1 MAGVDDFLSE
11 LADNAQL
18 NAALSG
24 GFDFE
29 IEAGP
34 LAGVKVVV
42 ESSVRTP
49 SGYSATVSLDG
60 EVGVIGGGV
69 TFSVENLR
77 GSFYITVESA
87 EINAGKDVVI
97 FGSEAELRGGL
108 IVGLDGTVEAYG
120 GGEIDLGDSVK
131 FAIKVVTGVDVSVSD
146 GDGRE
151 VYAAVIVSLKIGS
164 ISNEYELRSAL
175 EFSDQQISDE
185 KASFLSYN
193 LSSFKPASSGVS
205 EGVFSTILQQGE
217 TEIDSILSGI
227 FDDVVAQGGVP
238 DSELQDFVLKSI
250 VSRVETAMLSAS
262 PAEIS
267 AMVNGTTDLWDEIG
281 GDVSA
286 SATSVTGGGCFLAGT
301 PILMA
306 NGGTKPIEDVSV
318 GDFVVAFEESNEPS
332 SLKIA
337 SKRVSRIF
345 STQTTD
351 VILFDGLGATAGHVF
366 LTQNGFKTLG
376 KAIEEN
382 ERLIS
387 TSGQQVEIEDAIRLN
402 RKLDVFNIEVEGFH
416 TFFAGGFAVHNKSLL
431 FEFKE
436 NNNFVSVFA
445 DGENLIVVEKVGEAT
460 TIEVASSSSF
470 DAVYADVID
479 YLVNEMGRTEF
490 EYFGAI
496 ASDPQAINDFLHS
509 DPAVITAIVELH
521 KRNKQFVSGVEFA
534 GEVGGVFGSTL
545 GKHLAGTNVFAGVLA
560 STALGTITENVFEMV
575 ANGGVSN
582 TLNLGQVNNVV
593 TGGDYSQTD
602 AGQELQQNF
611 QSAAIGAVSSYLT
624 AELIDA
630 LGISGFGGQLAS
642 TVGNTAINQV
652 LSNIA
657 HNATLGAG
665 EQAIN
670 VFDGFGQPVQMFG
683 NAVGSF
689 LGSQLANKI
698 LSAETTAGQ
707 LGGSIGGAVGSIVAT
722 KLIGSAVSNAI
733 GSTLGGILVPGIGAL
748 IGTLL
753 GTLIGDLFG
762 KTPRSGADLE
772 YDPETGE
779 FVVGHSWKR
788 GKGSRETA
796 EAMAGQVGETL
807 NGVLGLVGG
816 VLMNPEEVTPGHYGT
831 YKSRL
836 RWVSEYKKPAVY
848 FKEAGDVIAFGTMVA
863 LEDMKIL
870 GGDIYMKRALNQSL
884 ENQKQGPQ
892 ISIGGEMTAFRP
904 ADYDANA
911 LNDPEIEILL
921 GDLSIA
927 RDYAA
932 YLENAAVINALI
944 AAQPDSAFAAG
955 WIITL
960 QRAYELG
967 LHRRHESD
975 WYGGWEFFLEENG
988 ALSGTVDLSLDPIS
1002 GERLITFTDQSGVSR
1017 TLGDT
1022 VDSAGKDDIQGT
1034 AGADVIVVGG
1044 AILDHS
1050 ASSAGLTV
1058 NGAALTADDHEID
1071 GVAAIHGGVGNDTI
1085 WGGDRGN
1092 DLFGDAGDDRLYGGK
1107 TADWLFGGTGNDTL
1121 DANVSDDG
1129 NFLSGGA
1136 GNDSLIG
1143 RDGSDWLDGGA
1154 GVDTLDGGDGNDIL
1168 EGGAGDDIVRGGR
1181 GDDIYRF
1188 DAGDGADAISDE
1200 GFAQAAPERP
1210 VMTVQVDIR
1219 FGPQSFSRIE
1229 ALTLGYLGFNWDPRS
1244 TSYLQG
1250 GVSSVAATAR
1260 GKAQGGDDTLVLGQG
1275 VSLSNIR
1282 LRRDADG
1289 AGVADDLLVEVL
1301 DTQGALTGDVVRLED
1316 WFDPFNRVEWLE
1328 FADGQRF
1335 RIGDFSSFTIGTAGD
1350 DIIFGTDGN
1359 DFVHGGAGN
1368 DVMHL
1373 LRGDDVGNGGL
1384 GDDFITGDSGS
1395 DIVIGGNDNDIV
1407 LGGSGDDAVS
1417 GDLGDDLVRG
1427 DSGNDILTGGLGA
1440 DTVVGGSGDDVFK
1453 YSRGDGRDTIIDAYS
1468 AAGWETVFN
1477 GAAGWVAGVTFVDV
1491 DHDNDPTTGL
1501 VSQVHYNGEVIFDGV
1516 RWTGAYSFN
1525 TTSNILR
1532 RHAGD
1537 AYGDAGRDTIEFGIG
1552 IEIADLVF
1560 QTVGGELVIG
1570 VNSAFSDNSS
1580 FDGLS
1585 DRVTLQGWN
1594 AGIRGIETFS
1604 FFNAGLVDLD
1614 GFAQLTGGTDGDD
1627 VIAGGGGADWLT
1639 GGAGDDQ
1646 LDGAGGADLLVGHGG
1661 EDSLKGDAGDDTL
1674 LGGSGDDT
1682 LDGGA
1687 GADVLIGGDGV
1698 DIASYASAGAGVS
1711 VTLKNSAVVDAN
1723 PITDVFSSIEGLEGS
1738 AFNDTLIGDDGD
1750 NEIIG
1755 GAGADRLEGGAGN
1768 DLYTIRAGDGD
1779 DVILD
1784 RGVDASGLFEEIA
1797 VSAEGAVGAGFAES
1811 FSLVNTTHLGG
1822 GSYQYTYQWTLTHSA
1837 SGDTA
1842 YSQQLSYFSPQSS
1855 APQFFNGNYW
1865 LNGFAATGRGRE
1877 VSRTVGAVAYFDG
1890 GADDALLWE
1899 TGESLSELDFT
1910 IDGNDL
1916 IVQGGANTLRIEG
1929 FQLAESRIE
1938 ELSLSDGLA
1947 ANLGGVVFNGAGTA
1961 NEDFLVGDAT
1971 ANALNGGAGDD
1982 VISGGAGA
1990 DTLAGDAG
1998 DDVLEGGVGA
2008 DSLDGGEGLDT
2019 ARYLGSSA
2027 GVTVNLVTGAGLG
2040 GEAEGDTLSSIEVV
2054 QGSQHND
2061 NIIGDAADNRLFG
2074 HDGADVMDGAGG
2086 DDVLDG
2092 GLGADSLAG
2101 GAGDDNLDG
2110 GAGAD
2115 TLRGGDG
2122 VDRLLGGD
2130 GNDQLFG
2137 DAGVDHLAGE
2147 AGDDVLEGGADNDVL
2162 DGGSGADILRGGA
2175 GDDILIGGAGN
2186 DTLEGG
2192 LGDDVYQ
2199 FDASSGDDLI
2209 VDSDGVNQIIFAG
2222 AGREDLRF
2230 DRSGDDLVVKAIGT
2244 AGSLTLSNY
2253 YAAGGTAAH
2262 TIAAGD
2268 HILYLGQ
2275 ASAFFDLFAS
2285 LPAAASAHD
2294 AAITGALDRYWH
2306 LFGNARPEGADI
2318 ALTTDEDNAVAG
2330 AVAATDH
2337 DQNITGFSM
2346 AGAPLYGS
2354 VALDA
2359 ATGAFT
2365 YTPDADFYGDDVF
2378 FVNIEDSGG
2387 NIVDVMVSIAVTPVN
2402 DAPAEVLFSGGA
2414 DIAENA
2420 VEIDLGALAVVDV
2433 DGVPNEHTLSVDDAR
2448 FEIVD
2453 NVLRLRSGVAIDFE
2467 TEPSVT
2473 VAVTATD
2480 SAGASNAPS
2489 LITFNIV
2496 DVNEGP
2502 SLGAASLAVNED
2514 ASAGAAVGTM
2524 AASDPDSGAF
2534 GDLRYYFRSSAGA
2547 AISVSED
2554 GLFAVDA
2561 LTGVITVV
2569 GGGLDYEAEQSY
2581 ALTGLVRDNGGA
2593 AGYLEETAAIDI
2605 AVGNV
2610 NEAPTAVSLSNA
2622 AVDENADGAIVGVLS
2637 ATDADGPAGGAFSQ
2651 HAFSVDDARFYVDG
2665 ANNLRLKAG
2674 ETLNFETE
2682 PTVSVNVTATDLN
2695 GAGLSLAQSF
2705 TISVNDLVDIV
2716 NGTAGADSL
2725 AGEQGVDHIFGYG
2738 GDDILTGGGGDDQL
2752 DGDAGADRLEG
2763 GAGNDSLSG
2772 GAGSDTLLGGGEN
2785 DTLAGGDGEDML
2797 DGGAGVDVIN
2807 GGANND
2813 TLYGREG
2820 ADTLQG
2826 GDGNDLLIGGAGA
2839 DALDGGL
2846 GEDTASYEDAAS
2858 GVGIDLANG
2867 ANNTGD
2873 AAGDTF
2879 TSIEMF
2885 RGSDHADTF
2894 TGDAGGNVFHGLGGN
2909 DTIIG
2914 DDGNDVLY
2922 GGAGDDFIDAGDGA
2936 DMLDGGAGA
2945 DTLIGGAH
2953 QDLYMIDRASGADVI
2968 RNYDPMNADD
2978 TISYADD
2985 IAYTDLWFERAGD
2998 DLVVSVIGTDTV
3010 TTIEGW
3016 YAGAGAGNMYDI
3028 SLFLVDNRETISVD
3042 AEQLVTV
3049 MAQYLV
3055 DESVAKPQTQAEMQ
3069 AALSV
3074 IGGAVDALWGFSTP
3088 PTIDAISD
3096 AAINEDGSV
3105 SFTARIYDD
3114 KVAAELLTVGAASS
3128 DPAIVAAA
3136 DVAIGASDPDGY
3148 RQVTVTPKEDA
3159 SGVVTVTLQ
3168 ATDGGSGVAEEAFTL
3183 TVSAVADMPTLAV
3196 FSASGNAGAAIALN
3210 IVASQTDNDLSETLT
3225 VEIAGV
3231 PATAVLSAGG
3241 DQGGGVWRLTPAD
3254 LAGLTLTPAAGDAT
3268 DLSLSVTAISSEG
3281 GTSEQVTMP
3290 LAVSVNGA
3298 PSDIA
3303 FSGTVDENAA
3313 NGAIV
3318 GDASHTDPDIGGA
3331 HVYSLVN
3338 DAGGRFAIDGAT
3350 GAVSVLNGALLDHEA
3365 SSAHAIRIRV
3375 VDQGGLAREEDFTVN
3390 VANVNEAPTDLWPD
3404 RTLSFDEG
3412 APFVAWF
3419 GVSDPD
3425 IGDTATV
3432 SLLDDAGGRYQINPD
3447 ANGMLMQ
3454 GSVATDYETA
3464 TSHNILMRVTDGSGA
3479 FYDEWFTINVNDVN
3493 EAPTDI
3499 FVQSAPNPI
3508 YNADFES
3515 ANTTLDTASSLG
3527 DYSLTTDGWELSGVA
3542 GTWAPNAS
3550 VIYNQALPTAGS
3562 RVLFI
3567 NGGGTASRLTTE
3579 TIEAGTDYTLS
3590 AWFGRRT
3597 AYAALG
3603 GTMEIYAGDPSNV
3616 VAAQS
3621 ITDPGAGIWSEQSIS
3636 VSQSALAPY
3645 IGQRLG
3651 VRFVG
3656 SGQQLNIDDVTLT
3669 VERGGVEVSS
3679 GPAVLENPSFGA
3691 VVADFGHDDPEGGTM
3706 AYELVDDA
3714 GGRFAINATTGVVT
3728 VTSFGD
3734 NPGAIDYE
3742 TATSHGI
3749 TVKVTDPGGLSR
3761 TENFTVNV
3769 ANLNEAPTITDIAP
3783 TSHTTEPSA
3792 YVIQMPEDKA
3802 YRDWDVAYLSSS
3814 DPEGSAQSYLFR
3826 HGDGTHSTISEDGRF
3841 KIINTRI
3848 EVNHTH
3854 LNYETT
3860 PNSLTYAIVAR
3871 DAGGLYSSPQN
3882 LTINVTDVN
3891 ERPTVSGATF
3901 NRAENW
3907 NPTVSIGTVSFSD
3920 PDLST
3925 TANGQVSMS
3934 IIGGNTGNKFR
3945 INNDGTLWLNS
3956 ALDYENASQRNFS
3969 LTVRAR
3975 DNNGSGLYHD
3985 AVVNVNVTNILE
3997 APVITRVRSFRD
4009 VNNYSGYDRT
4019 WADIDAYDPDG
4030 SVVSYHA
4037 HSSSD
4042 FSISLVRTNGS
4053 GNIWLDRTWLAWGY
4067 ATIRITDQQG
4077 QSVYRSVYLRYET
4090 SGPGG
4095 GGPLYPVVLDLD
4107 GDGVELTEPGVSG
4120 VQFDIDADGV
4130 MEETGWVGADDGL
4143 LAIDRNGNGII
4154 DDGLEISYVDD
4165 LEGATTDLEGL
4176 VAFDTNGN
4184 RMIDAGDADWASFR
4198 VWRDVNQNGV
4208 SEAGE
4213 LQTLDQAGIQ
4223 AISLTR
4229 TLTGDPWEPHK
4240 NHVSATTEFI
4250 WSDGSIGAAADVA
4263 FYTYELPGGDLA
4275 PPVVL
4280 DLNGDGLDITPIYG
4294 TPVTFDMNGDG
4305 VRDRTAWVG
4314 PEDGLVV
4321 LDRNGDG
4328 VINDVAEISFIDD
4341 LEGATTDLEGLH
4353 AFDSDG
4359 DNLLDAGDEMFD
4371 AFQVWRDANQNGV
4384 SEAGELQTLS
4394 EAGILWI
4401 DLGITKTGT
4410 EADGVSDFV
4419 VTGIS
4424 NFVTTA
4430 GDIRLVGDAAF
4441 RFIEQ
4446 EAPETADAAADP
4458 STAAPSAAPDEAS
4471 SDSAGR
4477 EAAGVGNTVEPLF
4490 NSMLR
4495 DMAFGDREISLD
4507 DRFMNRMAPLA
4518 QSAAGAAVSDSEARS
4533 NAEYAQFLEAMAR
4546 FGADHGD
4553 ALGAARASHWEERG
4567 VILAASY

>member
-1 MAGVDDFLSE
+1 MSNGFIAFLEELDNNTDLEVELTSVGSGKLVDVDGGRVALEVSQSYRAPNGDLEVAFSLTVDSGVVAFADISGVARYQDGNWYLLQYGVGVGRKVTVYGLESGFRAGVVVDVEEGDAWIEGSVNQEISEEIYHTLGLIFDIDFTTAS
-11 LADNAQL
+11 
-18 NAALSG
+18 
-24 GFDFE
+24 
-29 IEAGP
+29 
-34 LAGVKVVV
+34 VVV
-42 ESSVRTP
+42 EAAIT
-49 SGYSATVSLDG
+49 Y
-60 EVGVIGGGV
+60 EV
-69 TFSVENLR
+69 TF
-77 GSFYITVESA
+77 GSGRLSITLERVQEYSR
-87 EINAGKDVVI
+87 
-97 FGSEAELRGGL
+97 SELTTAKNSFTRSIDPSEYTNDPIARQILF
-108 IVGLDGTVEAYG
+108 VGRPHIE
-120 GGEIDLGDSVK
+120 
-131 FAIKVVTGVDVSVSD
+131 
-146 GDGRE
+146 
-151 VYAAVIVSLKIGS
+151 
-164 ISNEYELRSAL
+164 
-175 EFSDQQISDE
+175 
-185 KASFLSYN
+185 
-193 LSSFKPASSGVS
+193 
-205 EGVFSTILQQGE
+205 
-217 TEIDSILSGI
+217 SILSRV
-227 FDDVVAQGGVP
+227 FDELEGNDAVAN
-238 DSELQDFVLKSI
+238 DELREHIIDEI
-250 VSRVETAMLSAS
+250 VSRVVGAVDGDAS
-262 PAEIS
+262 DAITRFNNGSQPGWQQLDSDITGLAEG
-267 AMVNGTTDLWDEIG
+267 GTYTE
-281 GDVSA
+281 VY
-286 SATSVTGGGCFLAGT
+286 GGGCFVADT

-306 NGGTKPIEDVSV
+306 DGGCKNIQDIEVGDEVLSFAEGKAQVGKATPKQVVRTFVKYSDEIIVFDDIGSTAGHLFLTGAGFVPLGKVIEDDLGIIHKDGVRSVRKDCTRISIRQKVYNFEVEDNHTYFAGGYAVHNDSLLWRLKSADIGDVSV
-318 GDFVVAFEESNEPS
+318 
-332 SLKIA
+332 
-337 SKRVSRIF
+337 
-345 STQTTD
+345 
-351 VILFDGLGATAGHVF
+351 
-366 LTQNGFKTLG
+366 
-376 KAIEEN
+376 
-382 ERLIS
+382 IS
-387 TSGQQVEIEDAIRLN
+387 
-402 RKLDVFNIEVEGFH
+402 
-416 TFFAGGFAVHNKSLL
+416 
-431 FEFKE
+431 
-436 NNNFVSVFA
+436 
-445 DGENLIVVEKVGEAT
+445 DGETLIIREKIGDSYRL
-460 TIEVASSSSF
+460 EVASSNSF
-470 DAVYADVID
+470 EAVYRDAIEYLANEKGLAGYVVDEAVAADPK
-479 YLVNEMGRTEF
+479 
-490 EYFGAI
+490 AI
-496 ASDPQAINDFLHS
+496 SDLLHS
-509 DPAVITAIVELH
+509 DSRFSLAIIELH
-521 KRNKQFVSGVEFA
+521 RRNEQYVSGVEF
-534 GEVGGVFGSTL
+534 GGDIGGLFGSAI
-545 GKHLAGTNVFAGVLA
+545 GRQLA
-560 STALGTITENVFEMV
+560 SGNILKEVVFSATLATATENIAE
-575 ANGGVSN
+575 AILNGGVSN
-582 TLNLGQVNNVV
+582 TLKLGQVYDVIE
-593 TGGDYSQTD
+593 GGDYSQTKF
-602 AGQELQQNF
+602 GSELSENF
-611 QSAAIGAVSSYLT
+611 QSAAIGAVSSLLT
-624 AELIDA
+624 AELIDG
-630 LGISGFGGQLAS
+630 LGINGFAGELAA
-642 TVGNTAINQV
+642 TVGNSTINTV
-652 LSNIA
+652 LSNVA
-657 HNATLGAG
+657 YNATLAAG
-665 EQAIN
+665 ETARGL
-670 VFDGFGQPVQMFG
+670 FDGIAGATYAPNGDLVSFGALPS
-683 NAVGSF
+683 AIGSF
-689 LGSQLANKI
+689 LGSQLANQI
-698 LSAETTAGQ
+698 ISANTTAGQ

-796 EAMAGQVGETL
+796 EAMAGQVGEAL
-807 NGVLGLVGG
+807 NGVLALVGG

-848 FKEAGDVIAFGTMVA
+848 FEEAGDVIAFGAMVA

-870 GGDIYMKRALNQSL
+870 GGDIYMKRALHQSL
-884 ENQKQGPQ
+884 ENQKQGPE

-904 ADYDANA
+904 ADYDSNS

-927 RDYAA
+927 QDYAA

-975 WYGGWEFFLEENG
+975 WYGGWTFFLEENG
-988 ALSGTVDLSLDPIS
+988 ALTGAVDLSLDPVS
-1002 GERLITFTDQSGVSR
+1002 GERLIAFTDQNGVSR

-1034 AGADVIVVGG
+1034 AGADVILVSG
-1044 AILDHS
+1044 AVLDHS

-1071 GVAAIHGGVGNDTI
+1071 GVAAIHGGAGNDTI

-1092 DLFGDAGDDRLYGGK
+1092 DLFGEAGDDMLYGGG
-1107 TADWLFGGTGNDTL
+1107 TADWLFGGEGNDTL

-1143 RDGSDWLDGGA
+1143 RDGSDWLEGGS
-1154 GVDTLDGGDGNDIL
+1154 GVDTLDGGDGGDVL

-1181 GDDIYRF
+1181 GDDVYRF

-1210 VMTVQVDIR
+1210 AMTVDVDMR
-1219 FGPQSFSRIE
+1219 YGPQSFSRIE
-1229 ALTLGYLGFNWDPRS
+1229 ALTLGYLGFNWDPQS

-1260 GKAQGGDDTLVLGQG
+1260 GKAQGGEDTLVLGQG

-1282 LRRDADG
+1282 LRREADG

-1301 DTQGALTGDVVRLED
+1301 DAQGALTSDVARLED
-1316 WFDPFNRVEWLE
+1316 WFDPFNRIEWLE

-1335 RIGDFSSFTIGTAGD
+1335 RIGDFSSFTVGTAGD

-1384 GDDFITGDSGS
+1384 GDDFITGDGGS

-1407 LGGSGDDAVS
+1407 LGGSGHDAVS

-1427 DSGNDILTGGLGA
+1427 DTGNDILAGGFGS
-1440 DTVVGGSGDDVFK
+1440 DTVVGGAGDDVFK
-1453 YSRGDGRDTIIDAYS
+1453 YSRGDGRDTVIDAYS

-1491 DHDNDPTTGL
+1491 DHDNNPTTGL
-1501 VSQVHYNGEVIFDGV
+1501 FSQVHYNGEVIFDGE
-1516 RWTGAYSFN
+1516 RWNGAYSFD
-1525 TTSNILR
+1525 TTTNILQ

-1537 AYGDAGRDTIEFGIG
+1537 AYGDAGHDTIEFGIG
-1552 IEIADLVF
+1552 IDLGDLVF

-1570 VNSAFSDNSS
+1570 VNPAFSDAGG
-1580 FDGLS
+1580 FDGLN
-1585 DRVTLQGWN
+1585 DRITLQGWS
-1594 AGIRGIETFS
+1594 AGIKGIEAFS
-1604 FFNAGLVDLD
+1604 FFNVGLVDLD
-1614 GFAQLTGGTDGDD
+1614 DFTQLAGGTDDAD
-1627 VIAGGGGADWLT
+1627 VLAGGAGADWLT
-1639 GGAGDDQ
+1639 GGAGDDA
-1646 LDGAGGADLLVGHGG
+1646 LDGLGGDDLLVGHGG
-1661 EDSLKGDAGDDTL
+1661 EDSLKGGAGDDTL
-1674 LGGSGDDT
+1674 LGGSGDDI

-1687 GADVLIGGDGV
+1687 GADALIGGDGV

-1711 VTLKNSAVVDAN
+1711 VTLKNSAVVDAG
-1723 PITDVFSSIEGLEGS
+1723 PIADVFSGIEGLEGS
-1738 AFNDTLIGDDGD
+1738 AFNDTLTGDDGD

-1755 GAGADRLEGGAGN
+1755 AAGADRLEGGAGN

-1784 RGVDASGLFEEIA
+1784 RGVDASGLSEEIA
-1797 VSAEGAVGAGFAES
+1797 VSAEGAVGSGFAES
-1811 FSLVNTTHLGG
+1811 FSLVSTTDLGG
-1822 GSYQYTYQWTLTHSA
+1822 GVYQYTYQWTLIHNA

-1842 YSQQLSYFSPQSS
+1842 YSQQLAYFSPQGL
-1855 APQFFNGNYW
+1855 APQFFNANYW
-1865 LNGFAATGRGRE
+1865 LNGFAPTGQGQE
-1877 VSRTVGAVAYFDG
+1877 ISRAVGAVSYFDG

-1899 TGESLSELDFT
+1899 TGESLSELAFAL
-1910 IDGNDL
+1910 DGNDL
-1916 IVQGGANTLRIEG
+1916 LVQGGANTLRIEG
-1929 FQLAESRIE
+1929 FQLADTRIE
-1938 ELSLSDGLA
+1938 ELSLSDGLV
-1947 ANLGGVVFNGAGTA
+1947 ANLGGILFNGVGTA
-1961 NEDFLVGDAT
+1961 SEDFLVGDAA
-1971 ANALNGGAGDD
+1971 ANTLNGGDGDD
-1982 VISGGAGA
+1982 VLSGGAGA
-1990 DTLAGDAG
+1990 DSLSGGED
-1998 DDVLEGGVGA
+1998 DDVLEGGAGA
-2008 DSLDGGEGLDT
+2008 DSLDGGAGLDIV
-2019 ARYLGSSA
+2019 RYLGSSA
-2027 GVTVNLVTGAGLG
+2027 GVTVNLATGAGLG
-2040 GEAEGDTLSSIEVV
+2040 GEAEGDTLSNIEVIH
-2054 QGSQHND
+2054 GSQYND
-2061 NIIGDAADNRLFG
+2061 NITGDAADNRLFG
-2074 HDGADVMDGAGG
+2074 HDGADVIDGAGG

-2101 GAGDDNLDG
+2101 GIGDDNFDG

-2115 TLRGGDG
+2115 SLRGGDG

-2147 AGDDVLEGGADNDVL
+2147 AGDDMLEGGGDNDVL

-2175 GDDILIGGAGN
+2175 GNDVLVGGAGN
-2186 DTLEGG
+2186 DTLDGG

-2199 FDASSGDDLI
+2199 FDASAGDDVI
-2209 VDSDGVNQIIFAG
+2209 VDSDGVNQIVFAG
-2222 AGREDLRF
+2222 AAREDLRF
-2230 DRSGDDLVVKAIGT
+2230 DRSGDDLVVRAIGT
-2244 AGSLTLSNY
+2244 AGTLTLSSY
-2253 YAAGGTAAH
+2253 YAAGGARAH

-2275 ASAFFDLFAS
+2275 AGAFFDLFAA
-2285 LPAAASAHD
+2285 LPTAASAHD
-2294 AAITGALDRYWH
+2294 AAIADALDRYWH

-2318 ALTTDEDNAVAG
+2318 AVTTDEDNAVSG

-2337 DQNITGFSM
+2337 DQNVTGYFM
-2346 AGAPLYGS
+2346 GGAPLYGS

-2378 FVNIEDSGG
+2378 FVNIEDGG
-2387 NIVDVMVSIAVTPVN
+2387 GHIVDVMVSVKVAPVN
-2402 DAPAEVLFSGGA
+2402 DAPSAVLFSGGA
-2414 DIAENA
+2414 GIVENTSNFA
-2420 VEIDLGALAVVDV
+2420 LGALTVVDV
-2433 DGVPNEHTLSVDDAR
+2433 DGAPNEHALSVDDAR

-2467 TEPSVT
+2467 AEASVT
-2473 VAVTATD
+2473 VAVTAMD
-2480 SAGASNAPS
+2480 GAGASNVPS
-2489 LITFNIV
+2489 SITFTIV

-2502 SLGAASLAVNED
+2502 SLAAASLAVNEN
-2514 ASAGAAVGTM
+2514 ASAGAVVG
-2524 AASDPDSGAF
+2524 ALAGSDPDSGAF
-2534 GDLRYYFRSSAGA
+2534 GDLRYYFQSAAGE

-2554 GLFAVDA
+2554 GLFAIDA
-2561 LTGVITVV
+2561 ITGGVTLV
-2569 GGGLDYEAEQSY
+2569 GGGLDHETTSGYV
-2581 ALTGLVRDNGGA
+2581 LTGLVRDNGGA
-2593 AGYLEETAAIDI
+2593 AGYLEATAAIDI
-2605 AVGNV
+2605 VVGNV
-2610 NEAPTAVSLSNA
+2610 NEAPTAVSLGNA
-2622 AVDENADGAIVGVLS
+2622 AVDENADGAIVGTLS
-2637 ATDADGPAGGAFSQ
+2637 ASDADGPAGGAFSQ

-2665 ANNLRLKAG
+2665 ANNLRLKVG
-2674 ETLNFETE
+2674 ETLNFEAE
-2682 PTVSVNVTATDLN
+2682 PTLSVSVTVTDLN
-2695 GAGLSLAQSF
+2695 GAGLSLTQSF
-2705 TISVNDLVDIV
+2705 TISVNDLVDVV
-2716 NGTAGADSL
+2716 NGTAGADNL
-2725 AGEQGVDHIFGYG
+2725 AGEQGVDHIFGFG
-2738 GDDILTGGGGDDQL
+2738 GDDILTAGAGDDQL

-2772 GAGSDTLLGGGEN
+2772 GSGSDTLLGGGEN
-2785 DTLAGGDGEDML
+2785 DTLDGGDGEDML
-2797 DGGAGVDVIN
+2797 DGGAGVDVID

-2826 GDGNDLLIGGAGA
+2826 GAGNDLLIGGAGA

-2846 GEDTASYEDAAS
+2846 GEDTVSYEDAAS

-2867 ANNTGD
+2867 ANSTGD

-2879 TSIEMF
+2879 TSIEIF

-2922 GGAGDDFIDAGDGA
+2922 GGAGDDFIDAGDGV

-3016 YAGAGAGNMYDI
+3016 YVGAGAGNMYDI

-3055 DESVAKPQTQAEMQ
+3055 DEGVTKPQTQGEMQ

-3096 AAINEDGSV
+3096 ATINEDGSV
-3105 SFTARIYDD
+3105 SFTARIFDD

-3136 DVAIGASDPDGY
+3136 DVTIGASDPDGY

-3168 ATDGGSGVAEEAFTL
+3168 ATDGGSGIAEEAFTL

-3225 VEIAGV
+3225 IDISGV
-3231 PATAVLSAGG
+3231 PATAVMSAGV

-3303 FSGTVDENAA
+3303 FAGAVDENAA
-3313 NGAIV
+3313 NGTIV
-3318 GDASHTDPDIGGA
+3318 GDASHADPDAGGA

-3338 DAGGRFAIDGAT
+3338 DAGGRFDIDGAT

-3365 SSAHAIRIRV
+3365 AASHTIRIRV
-3375 VDQGGLAREEDFTVN
+3375 VDQGGLSREEDFVIAISDVNEAFSFGAETLSVAEDAASGFDVGHHTAADPDAGAFGEMRYYFSNGGALSGISADGLFTINELTGLVEVAAALDHEQAGSHAYTIVARDNAGAPGYFESSETLTVN
-3390 VANVNEAPTDLWPD
+3390 VANVNEAPTDILFAGSVQENP
-3404 RTLSFDEG
+3404 T
-3412 APFVAWF
+3412 F
-3419 GVSDPD
+3419 GVVV
-3425 IGDTATV
+3425 GDA
-3432 SLLDDAGGRYQINPD
+3432 
-3447 ANGMLMQ
+3447 
-3454 GSVATDYETA
+3454 
-3464 TSHNILMRVTDGSGA
+3464 SHA
-3479 FYDEWFTINVNDVN
+3479 
-3493 EAPTDI
+3493 
-3499 FVQSAPNPI
+3499 
-3508 YNADFES
+3508 
-3515 ANTTLDTASSLG
+3515 
-3527 DYSLTTDGWELSGVA
+3527 
-3542 GTWAPNAS
+3542 
-3550 VIYNQALPTAGS
+3550 
-3562 RVLFI
+3562 
-3567 NGGGTASRLTTE
+3567 
-3579 TIEAGTDYTLS
+3579 
-3590 AWFGRRT
+3590 
-3597 AYAALG
+3597 
-3603 GTMEIYAGDPSNV
+3603 
-3616 VAAQS
+3616 
-3621 ITDPGAGIWSEQSIS
+3621 
-3636 VSQSALAPY
+3636 
-3645 IGQRLG
+3645 
-3651 VRFVG
+3651 
-3656 SGQQLNIDDVTLT
+3656 
-3669 VERGGVEVSS
+3669 
-3679 GPAVLENPSFGA
+3679 
-3691 VVADFGHDDPEGGTM
+3691 DPEGGTM
-3706 AYELVDDA
+3706 VYSLTNDA

-3728 VTSFGD
+3728 VSSFGD

-3742 TATSHGI
+3742 TATSHVI
-3749 TVKVTDPGGLSR
+3749 SIKVTDPGGLSR
-3761 TENFTVNV
+3761 TEDFTIGVTNV
-3769 ANLNEAPTITDIAP
+3769 NEAPAITNVAAS
-3783 TSHTTEPSA
+3783 SHTAEPSTN
-3792 YVIQMPEDKA
+3792 VLHMPENKA
-3802 YRDWDVAYLSSS
+3802 YRDWDVGYLYSS
-3814 DPEGSAQSYLFR
+3814 DPEGTSQSYFFR
-3826 HGDGTHSTISEDGRF
+3826 YSNGTHSTVSQDGRF
-3841 KIINTRI
+3841 KIAGHRI
-3848 EVNHTH
+3848 EVNQTH

-3860 PNSLTYAIVAR
+3860 PNSLTYSIAAR
-3871 DAGGLYSSPQN
+3871 DPGGLYSSPRN
-3882 LTINVTDVN
+3882 VTINITDVN

-3901 NRAENW
+3901 NVAESW
-3907 NPTVSIGTVSFSD
+3907 NPTVSIGTVGFSD
-3920 PDLST
+3920 PDDAA
-3925 TANGQVSMS
+3925 TANGQVDMS

-3945 INNDGTLWLNS
+3945 INNDGTLWLHS
-3956 ALDYENASQRNFS
+3956 ALDYENTSQRNFV

-3975 DNNGSGLYHD
+3975 DRNNTGLYHD
-3985 AVVNVNVTNILE
+3985 ATVRVNVSNVNE
-3997 APVITRVRSFRD
+3997 APIVTQVRSIQH
-4009 VNNYSGYDRT
+4009 NEPHGGIYRT
-4019 WADIDAYDPDG
+4019 GADIDAYDPEG
-4030 SVVSYHA
+4030 GAVSYSVNSATGFPASEVVVGSTGVAWVLPSWNHA
-4037 HSSSD
+4037 
-4042 FSISLVRTNGS
+4042 
-4053 GNIWLDRTWLAWGY
+4053 GY
-4067 ATIRITDQQG
+4067 ANIRISDSQG
-4077 QSVYRSVYLRYET
+4077 LATHRSVFLSYENT
-4090 SGPGG
+4090 GSGG
-4095 GGPLYPVVLDLD
+4095 GGPFYPVVLDLD
-4107 GDGVELTEPGVSG
+4107 GDGVELTEAAEGNGVH
-4120 VQFDIDADGV
+4120 FDIDADGV
-4130 MEETGWVGADDGL
+4130 VDETGWVGADDGF
-4143 LAIDRNGNGII
+4143 LAIDRNGNGTI
-4154 DDGLEISYVDD
+4154 DDGSEISYVDD

-4176 VAFDTNGN
+4176 AAFDSNAN
-4184 RMIDAGDADWASFR
+4184 RMIDAGDADWTRFR

-4229 TLTGDPWEPHK
+4229 TLTGDPWEPHS
-4240 NHVSATTEFI
+4240 NHISAMTEFI
-4250 WSDGSIGAAADVA
+4250 WSDGGIGAAADVA
-4263 FYTYELPGGDLA
+4263 FHTYELPGGDLA

-4280 DLNGDGLDITPIYG
+4280 DLNGDGLDITTVYG

-4314 PEDGLVV
+4314 PEDGLVA

-4328 VINDVAEISFIDD
+4328 VINDGSEISFIDD
-4341 LEGATTDLEGLH
+4341 LDGAETDLEGLR

-4359 DNLLDAGDEMFD
+4359 DNLLDADDVMFD
-4371 AFQVWRDANQNGV
+4371 DFLVWRDENQNGV
-4384 SEAGELQTLS
+4384 SEAGELRPLS

-4401 DLGITKTGT
+4401 DLGITKTGA
-4410 EADGVSDFV
+4410 EADAMSDFV

-4430 GDIRLVGDAAF
+4430 GDIRLIGDAAF

-4446 EAPETADAAADP
+4446 EAPEVADAAADP
-4458 STAAPSAAPDEAS
+4458 STEAPPVAPDAAS
-4471 SDSAGR
+4471 SENAGAIASAG
-4477 EAAGVGNTVEPLF
+4477 NDIEPLF
-4490 NSMLR
+4490 NDMLR

-4507 DRFMNRMAPLA
+4507 DRFMNHMAPPA
-4518 QSAAGAAVSDSEARS
+4518 ESAPGAAVSDSEAAAA

-4546 FGADHGD
+4546 FDADHGE
-4553 ALGAARASHWEERG
+4553 ALSASRAPHWEERG